1 MKTFDVVLT
10 KSYIIK
16 IKAENGEKARRYSE
30 LFTGDIKDISTEK
43 DRKKFLFEIEDID
56 CKVNETFEVREV
68 I

>member
-16 IKAENGEKARRYSE
+16 IKAENEEKARRYSE

-43 DRKKFLFEIEDID
+43 DRKLFLFEIKLD
-56 CKVNETFEVREV
+56 
-68 I
+68 